1 MQGCVRSAC
10 LYLCGKKGEGAA
22 VSAGHSREEGAN
34 AKGKAAIKA
43 QSAHPLPPI
52 SVGGV

>member
-1 MQGCVRSAC
+1 MQGCVWSAC
-10 LYLCGKKGEGAA
+10 LYLCEKKGEGAA
-22 VSAGHSREEGAN
+22 VSGGDSGEEGAN

-52 SVGGV
+52 SAGGV

>member
-1 MQGCVRSAC
+1 MTAFGVCVWIQ
-10 LYLCGKKGEGAA
+10 EE
-22 VSAGHSREEGAN
+22 VSVRGQEEDSTN

-52 SVGGV
+52 SVRRV

>member
-1 MQGCVRSAC
+1 MSGDD
-10 LYLCGKKGEGAA
+10 
-22 VSAGHSREEGAN
+22 SREEAAN

>member
-1 MQGCVRSAC
+1 MDAWLCLRVCVCVKRGRSV
-10 LYLCGKKGEGAA
+10 CGPR
-22 VSAGHSREEGAN
+22 REDATN

-52 SVGGV
+52 SVRGG